1 MTRGATVHIDFPSN
15 LDMLDLIQIV
25 SDDMARRVR
34 LNDDALHSVR
44 VAVRE
49 SVINAIRH
57 GNRNDASKRVHVE
70 FVQLDGEEGPGV
82 AICVRDEGAGFDPA
96 TVADCLAPENLLKCS
111 GRGIFMIRSFMDEL
125 VLQRAPEGGMEV
137 RMVKRVLHQRA

>member
-1 MTRGATVHIDFPSN
+1 MCSS
-15 LDMLDLIQIV
+15 DL
-25 SDDMARRVR
+25 
-34 LNDDALHSVR
+34 
-44 VAVRE
+44 
-49 SVINAIRH
+49 
-57 GNRNDASKRVHVE
+57 
-70 FVQLDGEEGPGV
+70 EGPGV

-137 RMVKRVLHQRA
+137 RMVKRVQHQRA

>member
-34 LNDDALHSVR
+34 LGDDALHSVR

-70 FVQLDGEEGPGV
+70 FVQLDGEEGPGD
-82 AICVRDEGAGFDPA
+82 AICERDEGAGLDPA
-96 TVADCLAPENLLKCS
+96 TVAD
-111 GRGIFMIRSFMDEL
+111 
-125 VLQRAPEGGMEV
+125 
-137 RMVKRVLHQRA
+137 